1 MKRIEDS
8 IREIVGGLCSC
19 LVWLIFAILIGVLL
33 PSCRPHKDVVATEA
47 VRVDTVFIQK
57 VQRDSVFLRDSIFIK
72 EQRRNDTV
80 FVDRVRYRETV
91 REVIRRDT
99 IYKTKTD
106 SVTAVIETVEQKSS
120 FDETMENL
128 GRVFVLVIGCALL
141 FFAIRFFAKR

>member
-1 MKRIEDS
+1 M
-8 IREIVGGLCSC
+8 
-19 LVWLIFAILIGVLL
+19 
-33 PSCRPHKDVVATEA
+33 ATEA

-57 VQRDSVFLRDSIFIK
+57 VQRDSVFLRDSVFIK
-72 EQRRNDTV
+72 EQKRNDTV

-120 FDETMENL
+120 LDATMENL
-128 GRVFVLVIGCALL
+128 GRVFALIAGCALL

>member
-1 MKRIEDS
+1 MKFTQLDIPGVWMIEPVRHGDS
-8 IREIVGGLCSC
+8 RGYFSEVFKMEEFRS
-19 LVWLIFAILIGVLL
+19 
-33 PSCRPHKDVVATEA
+33 ATG
-47 VRVDTVFIQK
+47 VDTVFIQK

-106 SVTAVIETVEQKSS
+106 SVTAVIDTVEQKSS
-120 FDETMENL
+120 LDATMEYI
-128 GRVFVLVIGCALL
+128 GRVFVLIVGCALL
-141 FFAIRFFAKR
+141 FLAIRFFVKR

>member
-1 MKRIEDS
+1 M
-8 IREIVGGLCSC
+8 
-19 LVWLIFAILIGVLL
+19 
-33 PSCRPHKDVVATEA
+33 ATEA

-106 SVTAVIETVEQKSS
+106 SVTAVIDTVEQTSS
-120 FDETMENL
+120 LDTTMGNPR
-128 GRVFVLVIGCALL
+128 RVFVLIVGCALL
-141 FFAIRFFAKR
+141 FLAIRFFVKR

>member
-19 LVWLIFAILIGVLL
+19 LVWPIFAFMVGVLL
-33 PSCRPHKDVVATEA
+33 PSCRPHKDVVVTEA
-47 VRVDTVFIQK
+47 VRVDTVFINK
-57 VQRDSVFLRDSIFIK
+57 VQRDSVFLRDSVFIK

-80 FVDRVRYRETV
+80 FVDRVQYREMV

-106 SVTAVIETVEQKSS
+106 SVTAVIDTVEQKSS
-120 FDETMENL
+120 LDATLENL
-128 GRVFVLVIGCALL
+128 CSVFVLIVGCALL